1 MANNTINA
9 AENAAMANNLV
20 QTALAEKTPE
30 KETAK
35 LTAPYPTLVT
45 LPGGFVTSTGEVI
58 TTAEVRELTGRDEEA
73 IVKAPN
79 VGRALATIL
88 SRGVVKVGDIPADEK
103 LLDSLL
109 AGDRDALLMGIY
121 RVTFGDTVTLPGY
134 EIGTGDVHEV
144 EIDILKDIKMRV
156 LTDPINDRKFTVKG
170 RNHEYTVI
178 LPTGVVQKEMVAS
191 PDKSVAE
198 LISVMLY
205 NCVVEIDGN
214 PVVSIEQVR
223 NLGLVDRRTLNEEL
237 TKRAPGPQFEDIKVA
252 NPDGDGEVV
261 VPISLGTMFR
271 L

>member
-1 MANNTINA
+1 MVNNTISA
-9 AENAAMANNLV
+9 AENAALANNLV

-30 KETAK
+30 KEEAK

-45 LPGGFVTSTGEVI
+45 LPGGYVKPTGEVI

-88 SRGVVKVGDIPADEK
+88 SRGVVSVGDIPADEK
-103 LLDSLL
+103 LLDQLL
-109 AGDRDALLMGIY
+109 AGDRDALLVGIY
-121 RVTFGDTVTLPGY
+121 RATFGDTVTLAGY
-134 EIGTGDVHEV
+134 DLATGDVHEV
-144 EIDILKDIKMRV
+144 EIDVLKDIKMRV
-156 LTDPINDRKFTVKG
+156 LTDPIGDRRFTVKG
-170 RNHEYTVI
+170 RTNEYTVL
-178 LPTGVVQKEMVAS
+178 LPTGVVQKEMLAS
-191 PDKSVAE
+191 ADKSVAE

-205 NCVVEIDGN
+205 NCVVEINGN
-214 PVVSIEQVR
+214 PVVSIEQIR
-223 NLGLVDRRTLNEEL
+223 NLGLTDRRLLNEEL

-261 VPISLGTMFR
+261 VPINLGTMFR